1 MIRWISKALIIAI
14 HERQLAEHGGI
25 EGLRDETLLASALA
39 RPQQRHAY
47 ADPAPDLAELAASL
61 AYGLA
66 RNHPFADGNKRTAAV
81 ACETCLLLNGVTLDA
96 DDVALYPIY
105 IGLAEG
111 SLGESEFAD
120 WIRQHLAPKD
130 NAVQE
135 STAGYQRKA
144 ER

>member
-1 MIRWISKALIIAI
+1 M
-14 HERQLAEHGGI
+14 
-25 EGLRDETLLASALA
+25 ASARSFSAALRALA
-39 RPQQRHAY
+39 
-47 ADPAPDLAELAASL
+47 PAPDDDDEAHLAAFRGIS
-61 AYGLA
+61 G
-66 RNHPFADGNKRTAAV
+66 
-81 ACETCLLLNGVTLDA
+81 LLLNGVTLDA

-130 NAVQE
+130 NAVHE

>member
-1 MIRWISKALIIAI
+1 MGTVTQLFDGLKSAITGAGTRRDPRASMTYGIVAPLTQQDIDAAYRGSGLMRKIIQIPALDMVR
-14 HERQLAEHGGI
+14 EW
-25 EGLRDETLLASALA
+25 RDW
-39 RPQQRHAY
+39 
-47 ADPAPDLAELAASL
+47 
-61 AYGLA
+61 
-66 RNHPFADGNKRTAAV
+66 K
-81 ACETCLLLNGVTLDA
+81 LDA

>member
-1 MIRWISKALIIAI
+1 MTSSSEL
-14 HERQLAEHGGI
+14 EPNSDSSGGW
-25 EGLRDETLLASALA
+25 
-39 RPQQRHAY
+39 
-47 ADPAPDLAELAASL
+47 PAPDLAELAASL

-81 ACETCLLLNGVTLDA
+81 ACETFLLLNGVTLDA